1 MPSSDATSRRVAVIF
16 NPAAGRSRRHRLT
29 EITDR
34 LEDHGCAVTVMET
47 NAPGHAEDLA
57 RTLVDSEFDIIA
69 AAGGDGTVNEVVNG
83 LQGKSIALA
92 VIPLG
97 TANVLADEVGL
108 GRKAERVAAAIA
120 SGPIR
125 PIRVGTANGRRFVM
139 MAGAGFDAEVVD
151 GVRLDLKK
159 VIGPLAYVWEMT
171 RQAFLYR
178 FAGCDVQVDAKTY
191 HAVSAIVCNG
201 RSYGGPF
208 TAAPDANLEAD
219 SFQVV
224 LFERSGWFNV
234 LRYGLALIVGRLPYL
249 SDVRIVSGQH
259 VVIRGSDGAPVQAD
273 GDILARLPADI
284 QVDGEPVRFA
294 FPGSEPL

>member
-1 MPSSDATSRRVAVIF
+1 MPCSDAVHRRVAIVF
-16 NPAAGRSRRHRLT
+16 NPAAGRSRRSRLT
-29 EITDR
+29 TVADKVKS
-34 LEDHGCAVTVMET
+34 LGCHVTVLET
-47 NAPGHAEDLA
+47 NAPGHAEAIVRALNDA
-57 RTLVDSEFDIIA
+57 DFDIIA

-83 LQGKSIALA
+83 LQGKSMALA

-108 GRKAERVAAAIA
+108 GRKADRIAEAIA
-120 SGPIR
+120 HGAVR

-159 VIGPLAYVWEMT
+159 IIGPLAYVWEMI

-178 FAGCDVQVDAKTY
+178 FVGCDVQIDGQMY
-191 HAVSAIVCNG
+191 WAVSAIVCNG

-208 TAAPDANLEAD
+208 TAAPDADLEAD
-219 SFQVV
+219 DFQVV

-234 LRYGLALIVGRLPYL
+234 LRYGLALVFGRLPYL
-249 SDVRIVSGQH
+249 SDIRIVPGRH
-259 VVIRGSDGAPVQAD
+259 IVIRGGDGAPVQAD
-273 GDILARLPADI
+273 GDILARLPVAI
-284 QVDGEPVRFA
+284 QVDAEPVRFI
-294 FPGSEPL
+294 FPA